1 MSMGGGGGKQSTTQT
16 TVQELSPEQRELLKP
31 VIPIAQDFVKNPPK
45 QYEGSAITPFNPLQQ
60 QAQNMT
66 LQAAQNI
73 GGVTGQIPGQV
84 QGAVG
89 GLGGNAQQATQAAGG
104 VQQQLDPLMAFSA
117 GQAGQTAGQVQQGI
131 QQGNAQTAG
140 GLNFLTSGAVLSP
153 DNNPYLQQA
162 VDAASRP
169 AIRQFQ
175 NQILPQIATD
185 AISAGGFGGTRQ
197 GIAEGLAAQG
207 LQQQLGDISAN
218 MFSNAYGQGLG
229 AMNQGLNTSVSQ
241 NANNL
246 NALVQSGQLTQQAA
260 NQIMQAQLGG
270 FGAQNSFMNTA
281 QGGLGAQIQGLSQLP
296 GIMQSTLLPAQLTAS
311 VGEQQQA
318 MQQALLSEQVQK
330 FVNEQLIPF
339 SAAQDVAALA
349 FGMPAGTSRTN
360 ATSTGGGGAGVGG
373 MQLASAGMSM
383 LPLMLGKS
391 DRRTKFNIAAVGRL
405 SDGLVI
411 YEFSYYED
419 ISRQRHTGLM
429 ADEVQELY
437 PEAVEAIDDIL
448 HVHYDKVPT
457 WKELIECLA

>member
-1 MSMGGGGGKQSTTQT
+1 MGMGGGGKSTTTQT

-31 VIPIAQDFVKNPPK
+31 VIPVAKEFVANPPK
-45 QYEGSAITPFNPLQQ
+45 QYEGSAIAPFNPLQQ
-60 QAQNMT
+60 QAQQMT

-73 GGVTGQIPGQV
+73 GQATAPIPGQV
-84 QGAVG
+84 QQTVGNLGA
-89 GLGGNAQQATQAAGG
+89 NAGAAQQAAGG
-104 VQQQLDPLMAFSA
+104 VMEQLNPSMAFSA
-117 GQAGQTAGQVQQGI
+117 GAAGQTAGQVQQGI
-131 QQGNAQTAG
+131 QQGQAQTQP
-140 GLNFLTSGAVLSP
+140 GLNFLTSGQVLDP
-153 DNNPYLQQA
+153 NNNQYLQQA

-175 NQILPQIATD
+175 NVILPGIASD

-218 MFSNAYGQGLG
+218 MFSNAYGQGLS
-229 AMNQGLNTSVSQ
+229 AMNQGLNSSIQQTS
-241 NANNL
+241 NNL
-246 NALVQSGQLTQQAA
+246 NAMVNSGQLTQQAA

-281 QGGLGAQIQGLSQLP
+281 QSGLGAQIQGLSQLP
-296 GIMQSTLLPAQLTAS
+296 GILQSTLLPTQLTAS

-339 SAAQDVAALA
+339 AAAQDVAALA
-349 FGMPAGTSRTN
+349 FGVPAGTSRTN
-360 ATSTGGGGAGVGG
+360 ASSTGGGGGGISG
-373 MQLASAGMSM
+373 MQMASAGASL

-391 DRRTKFNIAAVGRL
+391 QRSEKQNIVPIGAL
-405 SDGLVI
+405 PDGLVI
-411 YEFSYYED
+411 YNFEYKDQPGLTY
-419 ISRQRHTGLM
+419 TGLM
-429 ADEVQELY
+429 ADEVREIY
-437 PEAVEAIDDIL
+437 PTAVENLSGID
-448 HVHYDKVPT
+448 HVDYSKVPS